1 MERDSVQEG
10 LPPPT
15 EAMARQRFLGKDVKA
30 PDLETVKDFL
40 RFHVS
45 TSRGKIVTVPTADSV
60 NTFAEWFYAGFTRV
74 TGTSTDAQ
82 DRSEVYHVSPLYHTS
97 LKVRGLTFLQWVRR
111 TLTAEGLVVNKRRE
125 KHLFTL
131 RDLNR
136 LFLTLWT
143 RDDLIFI
150 HERSRIQF
158 TLIFRMYCW
167 TGARL
172 GAFFTG
178 GLCYKARHRTSRREY
193 KLTAQDIDLVLQRVN
208 TGGWR
213 LIYQVNQRWVKNNRD
228 PKNI

>member
-1 MERDSVQEG
+1 MERECVQEG
-10 LPPPT
+10 LPTPS
-15 EAMARQRFLGKDVKA
+15 EAMARQRFLGKGA
-30 PDLETVKDFL
+30 EATDLETVKDFL
-40 RFHVS
+40 RFHIS
-45 TSRGKIVTVPTADSV
+45 TSRGKIVAKPTADSV
-60 NTFAEWFYAGFTRV
+60 NAFAEWFFAGFTRV

-82 DRSEVYHVSPLYHTS
+82 DRSEVYHVSPSYDTS
-97 LKVRGLTFLQWVRR
+97 IDARGLTVPQWVRR

-131 RDLNR
+131 RDLTR
-136 LFLTLWT
+136 ILLAPWT

-178 GLCYKARHRTSRREY
+178 GLCYQVSLVNSHSSHVNVSGYRLSPSTS
-193 KLTAQDIDLVLQRVN
+193 
-208 TGGWR
+208 
-213 LIYQVNQRWVKNNRD
+213 
-228 PKNI
+228 